1 MRISRYETFFL
12 SSAHSYTLPN
22 TTTTIYSRIRAQT
35 TTTNCERNGS
45 RNNIKALLITLSL
58 VLALL
63 LPGSDLFAQNGY
75 SYGFR
80 IGVNMADIQV
90 EDGES
95 SESYGNRFGP
105 AIGAFVN
112 IPLNRNFSVRPELW
126 YLRKGAQASFD
137 FSFLGEDLSFES
149 SFLFDYIEVPV
160 LLSYTP
166 STGGNTVPNLFAG
179 PSVGFLMSA
188 KFKLEAAGESEST
201 DIKSSLKST
210 DISLIFGGGL
220 DFGLGSRTLAVDIR
234 YMLGLSNI
242 LKSSIEDEFDD
253 GFDEFDNGNSDGS
266 IKNKGLTVTLG
277 LRF

>member
-1 MRISRYETFFL
+1 MRISRYETCFL

-22 TTTTIYSRIRAQT
+22 ATTTIYGRIRAQT

-45 RNNIKALLITLSL
+45 RNNFKDLLIILSL

-80 IGVNMADIQV
+80 IGVHMADIQV

-105 AIGAFVN
+105 AIGAFIN
-112 IPLNRNFSVRPELW
+112 IPLNESISARPELW

-137 FSFLGEDLSFES
+137 FSFLGEDLSFDN

-160 LLSYTP
+160 LFSYTP
-166 STGGNTVPNLFAG
+166 NSGGNTVPNLFAG
-179 PSVGFLMSA
+179 PSVGFLTTA
-188 KFKLEAAGESEST
+188 KYKLEAAGESESAS
-201 DIKSSLKST
+201 IKSSLKST

-220 DFGLGSRTLAVDIR
+220 DFGLGSSSLVVDIR

-242 LKSSIEDEFDD
+242 LKSPIDD
-253 GFDEFDNGNSDGS
+253 GVDDFENSVSNGS

-277 LRF
+277 LQF